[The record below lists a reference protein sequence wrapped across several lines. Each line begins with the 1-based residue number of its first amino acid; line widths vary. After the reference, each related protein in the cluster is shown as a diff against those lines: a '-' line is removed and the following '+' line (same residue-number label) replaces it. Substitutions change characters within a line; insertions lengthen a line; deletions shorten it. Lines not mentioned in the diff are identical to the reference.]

1 MGWSVLEKKG
11 EKRRKKE
18 KKGEKRRKKEKKG
31 EKNHT
36 IGIKKN

>member
-1 MGWSVLEKKG
+1 MFLNIRKEEIQQVCVVSLGWSVP
-11 EKRRKKE
+11 
-18 KKGEKRRKKEKKG
+18 EKKG